1 MNVHHLELFYYVA
14 KHGGVS
20 AAARHMPYGIQ
31 QPAISAQVLQLE
43 DSLGVTLFQRR
54 PFELTREGRR
64 LFEFVEPFFA
74 KLPDLALELRGGADN
89 RLRIATPELVQR
101 DYLPVLFA
109 RMKKRVQGFHF
120 TLAAGRVDQVTAQLR
135 SGEIDIG
142 MATLMGRVPE
152 GLRSRTMLSLQMVVV
167 VPEKSR
173 IRTQEDLF
181 KMDRVGEALISLPSS
196 EPMCRLFQDELR
208 RRKVDWFTS
217 LEVSSLDL
225 VDRYVAEGFGWG
237 LSLALPGGSAVK
249 GVRRIPLDF
258 PSVEFAAL
266 WVGRLTP
273 LAEIFLEEAQGIVA
287 EQMG

>member
-43 DSLGVTLFQRR
+43 DNLGVTLFQRR

-64 LFEFVEPFFA
+64 LFESVEPFFA
-74 KLPDLALELRGGADN
+74 KLPDLALELRGGTDN

-101 DYLPVLFA
+101 DYLPMLFG
-109 RMKKRVQGFHF
+109 RMKKRVKGFHF
-120 TLAAGRVDQVTAQLR
+120 TLAAGRMDQVTVQLR
-135 SGEIDIG
+135 TGEIDVG

-152 GLRSRTMLSLQMVVV
+152 GLRSRTMLALQMVIV

-173 IRTQEDLF
+173 FRSQEDVF
-181 KMDRVGEALISLPSS
+181 GRDRVAEPLISLPSS
-196 EPMCRLFQDELR
+196 EPICRLFQDELR
-208 RRKVDWFTS
+208 RKKVDWFTS

-225 VDRYVAEGFGWG
+225 VDRYVAGGFGLG
-237 LSLALPGGSAVK
+237 LSLRLPGALPGK
-249 GVRRIPLDF
+249 GVRAIPLDF
-258 PSVEFAAL
+258 PEVEFAAL

-273 LAEIFLEEAQGIVA
+273 LAEIFLEEAAAVVA
-287 EQMG
+287 ATA